1 MGKHDERVKEKKK
14 KKKKKTGDEE
24 PHSLDVKIETSG
36 ENPNKQSPVVGYFPT
51 GYDPLK
57 HRIEG
62 GGQQE
67 AEARVKVYRNVKRTN
82 RIQLVVTP
90 NKSKVDFVG
99 TNYSGEAT
107 GVQLCTYGLG
117 ILDKSTQ
124 TLKIV
129 PVAANKVQLGLFFC
143 YLSIF

>member
-14 KKKKKTGDEE
+14 EKKRTGDEE

-57 HRIEG
+57 NRIEG
-62 GGQQE
+62 GQQKV
-67 AEARVKVYRNVKRTN
+67 EARVKVYRNVKRTN

-129 PVAANKVQLGLFFC
+129 PVAANKVHLGLVFC
-143 YLSIF
+143 SLSTF